1 MKNTCTVQI
10 EVITQYHVLIL
21 TKTTITER
29 LSFFNIFLT
38 SELGRL
44 AQSSRRE
51 FCFIRFRVDA
61 HLYLFALWTDFPDRV
76 FFIATD
82 ETCWTANSVATKAFV
97 RFDELRIDGAEI
109 LRMRRSAVAP
119 LTIVVTFVTA
129 IIRTDGKMIRAGFV
143 TFPV

>member
-1 MKNTCTVQI
+1 MI
-10 EVITQYHVLIL
+10 
-21 TKTTITER
+21 
-29 LSFFNIFLT
+29 FFIYIFLT

-51 FCFIRFRVDA
+51 FRFIRLRVDA
-61 HLYLFALWTDFPDRV
+61 HLYLFALRTDFPDRV

-109 LRMRRSAVAP
+109 LRMPRSAVAP